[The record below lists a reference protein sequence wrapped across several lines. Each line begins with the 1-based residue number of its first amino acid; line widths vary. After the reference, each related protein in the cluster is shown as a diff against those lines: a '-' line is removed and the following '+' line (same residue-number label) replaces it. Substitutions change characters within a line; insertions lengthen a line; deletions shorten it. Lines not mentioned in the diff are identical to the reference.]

1 MKFYKVNYTFVNEL
15 LQYFH
20 YTTYLFSPMPTLDEV
35 RSYVFKCLKPAN
47 AYGFFVKDIS
57 EISLEQFAE
66 ENKENLHTMILSTI
80 SEG

>member
-1 MKFYKVNYTFVNEL
+1 MKFYRVNYTFVNEIP
-15 LQYFH
+15 QYFH
-20 YTTYLFSPMPTLDEV
+20 HTVYLFSPMQTLDEV
-35 RSYVFKCLKPAN
+35 RSYIFKYLKPVN

-66 ENKENLHTMILSTI
+66 ENKENLHTMILSAI